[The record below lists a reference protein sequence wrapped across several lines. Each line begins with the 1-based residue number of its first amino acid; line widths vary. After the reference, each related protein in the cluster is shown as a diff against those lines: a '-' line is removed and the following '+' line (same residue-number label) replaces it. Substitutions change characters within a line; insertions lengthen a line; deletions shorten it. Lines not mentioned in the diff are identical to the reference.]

1 MKIATRNTI
10 AAALA
15 VALAGMGLPAAAL
28 AAGAAEDTAA
38 AAVTKAGAPAEVSFT
53 VDDLWDWLDESSVA
67 DINEKWF
74 NLSSAWAEDYQADT
88 TVKYMISIKDG
99 KMDCYVAGTGDA
111 GKFYPLPE
119 CCSKYA
125 DKAVLHIGAGI
136 TNIGTELGS
145 SPYSSIKKIEFAE
158 GSQLKSI
165 GACAFWGAKSANLEE
180 CKQLET
186 VGMSSFTNA
195 TAKITVPA
203 SVTTIGPEAF
213 AGATN
218 VTVANPEGAS
228 THPSAFIDTKVA
240 IISAPKVKVAGSNKV
255 TVSWSTPYTN
265 TQSKTTGKY
274 VKKAVSY
281 AVKYKVQYRVKGDKT
296 WKKTGYT
303 SGKAKTLTMLTKGK
317 KYQVR
322 VTAYKKS
329 GSKWKALTT
338 STYKTSSAVKG
349 YNPAPTLKAA
359 KSSIT
364 ASWSKVPG
372 ATSYKVY
379 YRTGSGS
386 WKAKTSKKA
395 SLKIGGLAAGTKYQ
409 VKVRAYKGKSGI
421 CESTV
426 KTATTAA

>member
-1 MKIATRNTI
+1 MKIATKNAV

-38 AAVTKAGAPAEVSFT
+38 TEIAKAGTSAEVSVT
-53 VDDLWDWLDESSVA
+53 VDNLWDWIDESNVT
-67 DINEKWF
+67 DINGKWF

-88 TVKYMISIKDG
+88 TVKYMISISNG
-99 KMDCYVAGTGDA
+99 KMNCYVDGAGDA
-111 GKFYPLPE
+111 GKFFPLPE

-125 DKAVLHIGAGI
+125 DKAVLHVGAGI
-136 TNIGTELGS
+136 TSIGVELGS
-145 SPYSSIKKIEFAE
+145 SPYSPIKKVEFAE
-158 GSQLKSI
+158 GSQLKNI
-165 GACAFWGAKSANLEE
+165 GACAFWGAKSVNLEE

-186 VGMSSFTNA
+186 IGMASFTNA
-195 TAKITVPA
+195 TAKITVPS

-218 VTVANPEGAS
+218 VTVTNPEGAS

-240 IISAPKVKVAGSNKV
+240 IISTPKVKVAGSNKV

-265 TQSKTTGKY
+265 MQSQTTGKY

-281 AVKYKVQYRVKGDKT
+281 AVKYKVQYRVKGDKA

-303 SGKAKTLTMLTKGK
+303 SAKSKTLSMLTKGK

-349 YNPAPTLKAA
+349 YNPAPSLKAG
-359 KSSIT
+359 KKTIT
-364 ASWSKVPG
+364 ASWTKVPG

-379 YRTGSGS
+379 YRTGSDA
-386 WKAKTSKKA
+386 WKVKTAKKA
-395 SLKIGGLAAGTKYQ
+395 TVKLSGLAGAAKYQ
-409 VKVRAYKGKSGI
+409 VKVRAYKGKAGI
-421 CESTV
+421 CESPV